1 MNRRREL
8 SKAYKERRLIGGVYR
23 IINKETGKFLLGY
36 AVDIAS
42 TRNRFDFAVTTGSAV
57 DPRLRADW
65 DRYGPAAFRLE
76 VLEEL
81 EKPSEQTQAD
91 FAADLQTLAQLR
103 RAEFVGADEY

>member
-1 MNRRREL
+1 L
-8 SKAYKERRLIGGVYR
+8 SKAYKERRLIGGVYQ
-23 IINKETGKFLLGY
+23 IINRETGKYLLGY

-42 TRNRFDFAVTTGSAV
+42 MRNRFDFALTTGSAI

-65 DRYGPAAFRLE
+65 DRYGPTAFRLE

-91 FAADLQTLAQLR
+91 FVSDLQTLAQLR
-103 RAEFVGADEY
+103 RAELVAGDEY